1 MDIQIFKYKFR
12 IEILILILVL
22 WWILFGH
29 TFCSCSNVGLMEGF
43 TTIAKKVKK
52 EGMRGALNYA
62 MYNK

>member
-12 IEILILILVL
+12 VEILILILVL

-29 TFCSCSNVGLMEGF
+29 TFCSCSNVGLIEGL
-43 TTIAKKVKK
+43 TTMKKKVQK